1 MDAAAQLALMAKAA
15 NVFSSDDTFL
25 SFPVTPLSYKKAKL
39 NLLDDA
45 TYANI
50 IEFSMITNMIPTG
63 IAWEPNAEDFL
74 WNVYK
79 SILQEA
85 TFASSTR
92 TDDEEVKYRQ
102 ARDVLSTKSSDGT
115 INDSMQLMLYHN
127 YQSLYEN
134 ALQAYTS
141 QLGTAKSLTD
151 PNEIKT
157 WNEVTEPE
165 LRNNLADAQSQWET
179 KGYRNQVETAQA
191 VVTALG
197 AKSPHLTWAE
207 WNKSFNPDI
216 DSLTRDK
223 DLVTV
228 FPTSYTP
235 ASALD
240 ESSWQPFEI
249 TEAELAKL
257 LSDAPQEIRDRF
269 NVGNAGSSIESLRF
283 EFSSAKLLRPWFKPE
298 VFRAQFW
305 KFGDGRLL
313 SDGGDPPNGTCP
325 SYPVAVVFARKIV
338 IKTKQVPI
346 KPNGKLGGVHFL
358 PRIFLKNMNVQTL
371 RLDTQTRL
379 NVTSKIKT
387 INNISLPGKQTGP
400 VLTGV
405 TPVILSKAPMTHNVS
420 PVVSVATIKPLILN
434 PAIIDASKPRNVLQE
449 SKMVKTIVG
458 ANMQRQAN
466 VVLLNQALTSASLLK
481 KLPDIQPKPPQNTKQ
496 TPIEDDNIFILA
508 FVCKPVPRCP
518 NPDENLQW

>member
-25 SFPVTPLSYKKAKL
+25 SFPVTSLSYKKARL

-63 IAWEPNAEDFL
+63 IAWEPHAEDFL

-92 TDDEEVKYRQ
+92 TDDEEAQYRQ
-102 ARDVLSTKSSDGT
+102 AHDVLSTKSSDGT

-134 ALQAYTS
+134 ALQAYAS
-141 QLGTAKSLTD
+141 QSGTAKSLTD
-151 PNEIKT
+151 PEAIKI

-165 LRNNLADAQSQWET
+165 LRNNLAKAQAQWET
-179 KGYRNQVETAQA
+179 QGYRYQVETAQA
-191 VVTALG
+191 VVEALG
-197 AKSPHLTWAE
+197 SKSPHLTWAE
-207 WNKSFNPDI
+207 WSKSFNPDI

-249 TEAELAKL
+249 SAAELAKL
-257 LSDAPQEIRDRF
+257 LSDAPREIRNRF
-269 NVGNAGSSIESLRF
+269 NVGNTGSSIESLRF
-283 EFSSAKLLRPWFKPE
+283 EFSSAKLLRPWFRPE
-298 VFRAQFW
+298 VFKAQFW

-313 SDGGDPPNGTCP
+313 SDGGDPPQGLCP

-346 KPNGKLGGVHFL
+346 KPTGKFGGFHFI
-358 PRIFLKNMNVQTL
+358 PGIFLKNMNVQTL

-387 INNISLPGKQTGP
+387 INNINLPGKQTGP
-400 VLTGV
+400 AFTAV
-405 TPVILSKAPMTHNVS
+405 TPVKLSQVGVMHNVR
-420 PVVSVATIKPLILN
+420 PVASVATIKPLILN
-434 PAIIDASKPRNVLQE
+434 PAKNVLQE

-481 KLPDIQPKPPQNTKQ
+481 KLPDIQPKSPQNPPP

>member
-1 MDAAAQLALMAKAA
+1 
-15 NVFSSDDTFL
+15 
-25 SFPVTPLSYKKAKL
+25 
-39 NLLDDA
+39 
-45 TYANI
+45 
-50 IEFSMITNMIPTG
+50 
-63 IAWEPNAEDFL
+63 
-74 WNVYK
+74 
-79 SILQEA
+79 
-85 TFASSTR
+85 
-92 TDDEEVKYRQ
+92 
-102 ARDVLSTKSSDGT
+102 
-115 INDSMQLMLYHN
+115 MQLMLYHN

-141 QLGTAKSLTD
+141 QTGTAKSLTD

-269 NVGNAGSSIESLRF
+269 NVGNVGSSIESLRF
-283 EFSSAKLLRPWFKPE
+283 EFSSAKLLRPWFRPE
-298 VFRAQFW
+298 VFRSQFW

-313 SDGGDPPNGTCP
+313 SDGGNPPQGHCP
-325 SYPVAVVFARKIV
+325 SYPVAVVFARKIA
-338 IKTKQVPI
+338 IKTKQVPN
-346 KPNGKLGGVHFL
+346 KTNGKFGGFRI
-358 PRIFLKNMNVQTL
+358 PSIFLKNMNVRTL

-400 VLTGV
+400 ALTGV
-405 TPVILSKAPMTHNVS
+405 TPVKLSQSPMIHNVS
-420 PVVSVATIKPLILN
+420 PVASVATIKPLILN
-434 PAIIDASKPRNVLQE
+434 PAKNVLQE

-466 VVLLNQALTSASLLK
+466 VVLLNQALISASLLK
-481 KLPDIQPKPPQNTKQ
+481 KLPDIQPKPPQNIKQ
-496 TPIEDDNIFILA
+496 TPAEDDNIFILA